1 MSETKPSEEQIKAA
15 QEWVDREEAMQ
26 LWSAS
31 LAQLLATHE
40 ARGAEAENARLT
52 LKRREMFNRWG
63 VEIRYD
69 DQEQLALK
77 LEQAEAENARLR
89 ELLTAAQVRA
99 NELAARVK
107 ELEMEAEARD
117 FEEIDKVNQR

>member
-40 ARGAEAENARLT
+40 AKLRGLLERATGRLAGVQGCYVACGCQSCEGLVAECYE
-52 LKRREMFNRWG
+52 
-63 VEIRYD
+63 
-69 DQEQLALK
+69 ALK
-77 LEQAEAENARLR
+77 
-89 ELLTAAQVRA
+89 
-99 NELAARVK
+99 
-107 ELEMEAEARD
+107 
-117 FEEIDKVNQR
+117 